1 MEIDENQEEEGE
13 DEFVSDE
20 GEEVPEAIPI
30 GFKAI
35 SHEKKD
41 K

>member
-1 MEIDENQEEEGE
+1 MEIDENSEEEGE

-20 GEEVPEAIPI
+20 GEAPEAVPI
-30 GFKAI
+30 GSKAI